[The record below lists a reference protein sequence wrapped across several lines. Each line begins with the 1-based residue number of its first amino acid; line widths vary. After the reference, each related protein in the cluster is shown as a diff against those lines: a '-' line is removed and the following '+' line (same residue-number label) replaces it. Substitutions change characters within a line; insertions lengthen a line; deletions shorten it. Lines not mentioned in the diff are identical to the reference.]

1 MNFCTHIFTQHKKYK
16 KSENPSLS
24 RIKPIAGFKSTLTRK
39 TNHPRFLSEWT
50 LGSKTLITEPLRNWC
65 LNKTSSYFYH
75 AGLSLLC
82 SLFTH
87 LRQLTKDRR
96 HTPCNS
102 AQLPLLLHRRSV
114 RAGASNARVCG
125 FGRAS
130 SKGPSR
136 RVPTAARGG
145 VARAKPAFVV
155 PRGARGGRGGPRL
168 ARLAAT
174 TSPRRVAPRSPRA
187 RANPPSC
194 SACPARLA
202 PNPAGTPYPGFPK
215 TCWQGPRPSA
225 GTRPSPRPPPH
236 PLHPRRLLPLRD
248 RRPLPRPWSPSV
260 VSTAQPGPRGVSRS
274 HPRARARRCYLL
286 LLAPP
291 NQPPSGV
298 EAQSRPF

>member
-1 MNFCTHIFTQHKKYK
+1 MNFCTHIFTHHKKYK
-16 KSENPSLS
+16 KNPSLS

-39 TNHPRFLSEWT
+39 ASHPRFLSEWT

-102 AQLPLLLHRRSV
+102 AQLPLLLHRRSL
-114 RAGASNARVCG
+114 RAGASHARVCG

-155 PRGARGGRGGPRL
+155 PRGARGGGGVARGSGGPQPPPAPVAWLLGPHGRARTHLLVVL
-168 ARLAAT
+168 AQPDSHRIQLGHRIRAFPKLAGRAPVLPPVHGQARGRRRTPCTHGACCRSGTAARCRGHGHRPSSPPPGLALAA
-174 TSPRRVAPRSPRA
+174 
-187 RANPPSC
+187 
-194 SACPARLA
+194 
-202 PNPAGTPYPGFPK
+202 FPVR
-215 TCWQGPRPSA
+215 T
-225 GTRPSPRPPPH
+225 
-236 PLHPRRLLPLRD
+236 
-248 RRPLPRPWSPSV
+248 
-260 VSTAQPGPRGVSRS
+260 
-274 HPRARARRCYLL
+274 RARAR
-286 LLAPP
+286 ADAT
-291 NQPPSGV
+291 SF
-298 EAQSRPF
+298 S